1 MKNYIVFFTLVL
13 NLIFVSCNKND
24 SLPIEHPEMANTN
37 TVSYITKAPSANE
50 YYVSVNDAR
59 KFADAIRPGKTLK
72 IEPYVVEKDTLLYF
86 INYDEGWMIL
96 AGDKRLNPFV
106 AESENGD
113 ISMPTSN
120 ESLNVWIDSYAD
132 EIRVIRTV
140 TDKKENEF
148 TELWS
153 KISQNRTPEDSKGF
167 GPETKSATYKW
178 AVVSYTYCDSETYS
192 NVCPHLLTTEWGQG
206 DPWNT
211 KLPVDTS
218 VGAKCPTGCTAVAI
232 AQILYYMHYEFNKP
246 LELYHNISVSKT
258 SISGKTENIGFARSD
273 KNANSTRWDQMALM
287 ASSLSG
293 HSYVGD
299 LMLDV
304 GNRVEMEYSGGGSSA
319 SISQDA
325 MNHYGISYEES
336 DFDYQ
341 IVKADIINSKPV
353 KVTAYRNTSNGLAG
367 HAWVIDGIAQR
378 TRHFVTEKRFEY
390 TDNWMHE
397 SEYYESFDDLRYRY
411 NINDEFD
418 VVVEEGG
425 TSVTDFL
432 LMNWGY
438 DGAYNDDYFSTYPST
453 AWTIFT
459 DRNYEYDKT
468 IYYDFN

>member
-13 NLIFVSCNKND
+13 NVTFVACNKND
-24 SLPIEHPEMANTN
+24 SLPIEHPKTANTN
-37 TVSYITKAPSANE
+37 TISCITKVPSANE

-59 KFADAIRPGKTLK
+59 KFADAIRPGKTFK

-86 INYDEGWMIL
+86 INYDKGWVIL

-106 AESENGD
+106 AESESGD

-120 ESLNVWIDSYAD
+120 GNLNAWIDSYAD

-140 TDKKENEF
+140 IDKKENEF
-148 TELWS
+148 TELWARV
-153 KISQNRTPEDSKGF
+153 SQNNTQCDPKEN
-167 GPETKSATYKW
+167 GPKTKTATYKW
-178 AVVSYTYCDSETYS
+178 AVISYTYCDSETYS
-192 NVCPHLLTTEWGQG
+192 NVYPHLLTTEWGQG
-206 DPWNT
+206 YPWNT
-211 KLPVDTS
+211 KLPIDTS
-218 VGAKCPTGCTAVAI
+218 VGYRCPTGCTAVAI
-232 AQILYYMHYEFNKP
+232 AQILYYMHYEFDKP
-246 LELYHNISVSKT
+246 LGLYHDISIGSSSVSGLT
-258 SISGKTENIGFARSD
+258 TDIGFSRNNY
-273 KNANSTRWDQMALM
+273 NANSNRWDQMALN
-287 ASSLSG
+287 ATSFG
-293 HSYVGD
+293 DYSYVGD

-304 GNRVEMEYSGGGSSA
+304 GNRVEMEYSGGGSYA
-319 SISQDA
+319 SIPPGGMDYYS
-325 MNHYGISYEES
+325 ISYEKS

-353 KVTAYRNTSNGLAG
+353 KVTAYRNSSNGLAG

-418 VVVEEGG
+418 VVIEEGG

-453 AWTIFT
+453 AWTIYT

>member
-1 MKNYIVFFTLVL
+1 MYHQG
-13 NLIFVSCNKND
+13 S
-24 SLPIEHPEMANTN
+24 
-37 TVSYITKAPSANE
+37 SANE

-59 KFADAIRPGKTLK
+59 KFADAIRPGKTFK

-86 INYDEGWMIL
+86 INYDKGWVIL

-106 AESENGD
+106 AESESGD

-120 ESLNVWIDSYAD
+120 GNLNAWIDSYASIPPGGMD
-132 EIRVIRTV
+132 
-140 TDKKENEF
+140 
-148 TELWS
+148 
-153 KISQNRTPEDSKGF
+153 
-167 GPETKSATYKW
+167 Y
-178 AVVSYTYCDSETYS
+178 YS
-192 NVCPHLLTTEWGQG
+192 
-206 DPWNT
+206 
-211 KLPVDTS
+211 
-218 VGAKCPTGCTAVAI
+218 
-232 AQILYYMHYEFNKP
+232 
-246 LELYHNISVSKT
+246 
-258 SISGKTENIGFARSD
+258 
-273 KNANSTRWDQMALM
+273 
-287 ASSLSG
+287 
-293 HSYVGD
+293 
-299 LMLDV
+299 
-304 GNRVEMEYSGGGSSA
+304 
-319 SISQDA
+319 
-325 MNHYGISYEES
+325 ISYEKS

-353 KVTAYRNTSNGLAG
+353 KVTAYRNSSNGLAG

-418 VVVEEGG
+418 VVIEEGG

-453 AWTIFT
+453 AWTIYT